1 MDKIPKIEIN
11 CIPSQLN
18 TSPPSGVASQLANI
32 AQQQPHY
39 DGITLDQM
47 QGNPL
52 YERIDDIDKVGLA
65 KKVMIDNAKVVKS
78 KRGLIRK
85 VNEAAQRIGKK

>member
-1 MDKIPKIEIN
+1 MEKIPKLEIN

-18 TSPPSGVASQLANI
+18 TSKPTGVVSQLANV
-32 AQQQPHY
+32 AKSEPFY
-39 DGITLDQM
+39 DGVSIDQM

-52 YERIDDIDKVGLA
+52 YDRIDDIDKVGRA
-65 KKVMIDNAKVVKS
+65 KEVMIKNAKVVKS

-85 VNEAAQRIGKK
+85 VNEAAQRISKK

>member
-1 MDKIPKIEIN
+1 MNKIPKLEIN

-18 TSPPSGVASQLANI
+18 TSKATGVASQLANV
-32 AQQQPHY
+32 AENAPHY
-39 DGITLDQM
+39 DGISIDQM
-47 QGNPL
+47 RGNPL

-65 KKVMIDNAKVVKS
+65 KKAMIENANIVKS

-85 VNEAAQRIGKK
+85 VNEAAQRLQK